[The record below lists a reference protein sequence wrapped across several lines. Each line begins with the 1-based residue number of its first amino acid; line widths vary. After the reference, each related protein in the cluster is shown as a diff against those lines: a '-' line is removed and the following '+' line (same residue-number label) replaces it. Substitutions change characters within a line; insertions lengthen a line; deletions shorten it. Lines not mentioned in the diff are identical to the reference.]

1 VEINPVM
8 AVLTRTFRPT
18 DLEEVYQLALDSLQ
32 EGYSPNFIIDLY
44 SYWPDGFLVLESR
57 GVLQGFIAGLLM
69 NRLHAKILML
79 AVRKE
84 SRRRGYATMLL
95 RNFLRLCSI
104 QGVRIITLEVR
115 ESNVGAVKLYHNLG
129 FETMMKIGN
138 YYIDGETAYK
148 MQLLL

>member
-1 VEINPVM
+1 M
-8 AVLTRTFRPT
+8 AVLIRTFRPT

-44 SYWPDGFLVLESR
+44 SYWPDGFLILEDL

-69 NRLHAKILML
+69 NRMHAKILML

-95 RNFLRLCSI
+95 RDFLRLCSI

-115 ESNVGAVKLYHNLG
+115 ESSVGAVKLYHNLG

-138 YYIDGETAYK
+138 YYTDGETAYK